1 MQEDDHIA
9 ITETSYIN
17 DQLAYQWVQL
27 FHKWT
32 IGRTI
37 RAKRLVLCDRFG
49 AHMTRQFVQFCEKNN
64 IILFFLLP
72 HTSHVL
78 QPLDVGVFSV
88 YKHWHSEAVEAATM
102 TGCRKF
108 TKDEFLYS
116 IGEIRAKTFRPR
128 TIKLGFKL
136 TGLWPIN
143 SELITEDL
151 TSYNPYDD
159 IAPRSDTPSTTSQF
173 TEFSTPK
180 TADKVRRIS
189 DHIKQYD
196 PSSERFQMA
205 LDKLVKGAE
214 AQATLAYELRR
225 EFDRTE
231 AIMATRHARYNIS
244 RRTMRITG
252 IISSDSV
259 KEMKLKEYKRS
270 EKADQEKWKRKF
282 KKVLVEIRKL
292 GRAKKRRQ
300 R

>member
-1 MQEDDHIA
+1 M
-9 ITETSYIN
+9 N

-32 IGRTI
+32 IGRMVG
-37 RAKRLVLCDRFG
+37 AKRLVLCDRFG
-49 AHMTRQFVQFCEKNN
+49 SHLTRQFIRFCEKND

-88 YKHWHSEAVEAATM
+88 YKHYHSEAVEAATM

-108 TKDEFLYS
+108 TKDEFLYA
-116 IGEIRAKTFRPR
+116 IGEIRAKTFRPY

-159 IAPRSDTPSTTSQF
+159 IAPRSDTPPSITSQQ

-180 TADKVRRIS
+180 TANKVRRIS
-189 DHIKQYD
+189 DRIRQYD
-196 PSSERFQMA
+196 RNSNRFQVA

-214 AQATLAYELRR
+214 AQATLAYELQR

-244 RRTMRITG
+244 RQTMRITG

-259 KEMKLKEYKRS
+259 KEMKRKEYKRS